1 MNLKRLVLD
10 VVKGLNKPSLVELA
24 DEIVKIKGVGD
35 VKISVSEMDM
45 EVMGLTVTI
54 DGEGIEYQTLI
65 EGVEESGCA
74 IRSIDEVVA
83 SRDETGNARI
93 SR

>member
-1 MNLKRLVLD
+1 MNLRKLVLD

-24 DEIVKIKGVGD
+24 EEIVRIRGVND

-54 DGEGIEYQTLI
+54 EGEDIEYDTLI
-65 EGVEESGCA
+65 EGVEETGCA
-74 IRSIDEVVA
+74 IRSIDEVIA
-83 SRDETGNARI
+83 SRNGFANNGNEQ
-93 SR
+93 

>member
-24 DEIVKIKGVGD
+24 EEIVKIKGVDD

-54 DGEGIEYQTLI
+54 DGEGIEYSTLI
-65 EGVEESGCA
+65 EGVEETGCA

-83 SRDETGNARI
+83 SKNESDNNRN

>member
-1 MNLKRLVLD
+1 MNLKKLVLD
-10 VVKGLNKPSLVELA
+10 VVKGLNKPTLVELA
-24 DEIVKIKGVGD
+24 QEIVKIKGVGD

-54 DGEGIEYQTLI
+54 DGDGIEFDTLI

-83 SRDETGNARI
+83 SSNGTEA
-93 SR
+93 SRN